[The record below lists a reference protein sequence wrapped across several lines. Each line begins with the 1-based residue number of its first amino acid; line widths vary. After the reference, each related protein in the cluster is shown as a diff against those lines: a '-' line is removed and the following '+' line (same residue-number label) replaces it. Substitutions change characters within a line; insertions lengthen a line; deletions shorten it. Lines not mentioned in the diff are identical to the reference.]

1 MRLVVL
7 TGASG
12 HFCAGA
18 DISEF
23 SRVRADS
30 TGGAA
35 YEREVGACYEAI
47 RALPQPSVAAVEGSC
62 VGGGCA
68 IALCCDFRVMHQGA
82 RFGIPATKLGTIY
95 TIEECR
101 FLFSVVGLA
110 NAKRILY
117 GSELFG
123 AVAAQEMGFADAVVD
138 GDIVDSAIAFGR
150 AMMANAPLAVAGTK
164 AILQALATGKVEHR
178 RAEIERLIREALDSE
193 TTARAPAPFS
203 KSARL
208 GSPGDKAEAACGGQR
223 SASRTQTASAAPTR
237 TPIARLSGLAS
248 PSSNT
253 AKIADPDPAGD
264 PADQRRLR
272 ALQPG
277 GWRADFIE
285 RRRHALGLQ
294 ALGPIFAFAPRGVSV
309 RRARSSCRNR

>member
-1 MRLVVL
+1 MTDTDIRVTRPAPSVALVTIDRPARRNALDLRAWRDLAAAFRDLAPQRQVRLVVL

-30 TGGAA
+30 AGGAT
-35 YEREVGACYEAI
+35 YEREVGACYDAI

-68 IALCCDFRVMHQGA
+68 IALCCDFRVLHEGA

-101 FLFSVVGLA
+101 FLFSVVGFA

-123 AVAAQEMGFADAVVD
+123 AGQAQEMGFANAVVD
-138 GDIVDSAIAFGR
+138 GDMVDNAIAFGST
-150 AMMANAPLAVAGTK
+150 MMANAPLAIAGTK
-164 AILQALATGKVEHR
+164 AILQALATGEVEHR
-178 RAEIERLIREALDSE
+178 RTEIERLIREALDSE
-193 TTARAPAPFS
+193 DYREGARAFLEKRPAQFTG
-203 KSARL
+203 R
-208 GSPGDKAEAACGGQR
+208 
-223 SASRTQTASAAPTR
+223 
-237 TPIARLSGLAS
+237 
-248 PSSNT
+248 
-253 AKIADPDPAGD
+253 
-264 PADQRRLR
+264 
-272 ALQPG
+272 
-277 GWRADFIE
+277 
-285 RRRHALGLQ
+285 
-294 ALGPIFAFAPRGVSV
+294 
-309 RRARSSCRNR
+309 

>member
-1 MRLVVL
+1 LSDTDIRLTRPAPAVAVVTIDRPARRNALDLRAWRDLAAAFRDLAAQTDVRLVVL

-30 TGGAA
+30 AGGAA

-68 IALCCDFRVMHQGA
+68 IALCCDFRVLHEGA

-117 GSELFG
+117 GSELF
-123 AVAAQEMGFADAVVD
+123 AAAQAQEMGFANAVVE
-138 GDIVDSAIAFGR
+138 GDVVDSAIGFGR
-150 AMMANAPLAVAGTK
+150 AMAANAPLAVAGIK
-164 AILQALATGKVEHR
+164 AILQALAAGEVER
-178 RAEIERLIREALDSE
+178 RRPEIERLIREALDSE
-193 TTARAPAPFS
+193 DYREGARAFLEKRPAQFTG
-203 KSARL
+203 R
-208 GSPGDKAEAACGGQR
+208 
-223 SASRTQTASAAPTR
+223 
-237 TPIARLSGLAS
+237 
-248 PSSNT
+248 
-253 AKIADPDPAGD
+253 
-264 PADQRRLR
+264 
-272 ALQPG
+272 
-277 GWRADFIE
+277 
-285 RRRHALGLQ
+285 
-294 ALGPIFAFAPRGVSV
+294 
-309 RRARSSCRNR
+309 